1 MDYHSAVLAHPE
13 FLALMQDT
21 TRLPSDLDT
30 LKTWYF
36 TRLASD
42 ADRLALLGVYNT
54 LVFDLGVHYRKVHL
68 WLTNLK
74 LHAGIQQALEAE
86 PSRVPEARRAWFA
99 EHGQSVFRCD
109 RFGHDTPVF
118 RFEALENRKKWP
130 AEWKGMRKED
140 IELAID
146 ATEGGMTT
154 GFQSEAEWELWLV
167 EMARRWKNG
176 ETYLHS

>member
-1 MDYHSAVLAHPE
+1 MDYHSAVLAHPK
-13 FLALMQDT
+13 FLARMQDAAT
-21 TRLPSDLDT
+21 LPEDLDT

-42 ADRLALLGVYNT
+42 ADRLGLLGVYNS
-54 LVFDLGVHYRKVHL
+54 LVFDLGLRYSKVHL

-74 LHAGIQQALEAE
+74 LHANIKRAFDAE

-99 EHGQSVFRCD
+99 EHEHVFRTD

-118 RFEALENRKKWP
+118 RFEALENRRKWP
-130 AEWKGMRKED
+130 GEWRGMRKED

-146 ATEGGMTT
+146 ATEGGMAT
-154 GFQSEAEWELWLV
+154 GFKSEADWELWLV
-167 EMARRWKNG
+167 EMGRRWRNG
-176 ETYLHS
+176 QAYVHG

>member
-13 FLALMQDT
+13 FLALMQDAS
-21 TRLPSDLDT
+21 RLPRDLDT

-42 ADRLALLGVYNT
+42 ADRHALLGVYNS
-54 LVFDLGVHYRKVHL
+54 LVFDLGLDHAKIHQ
-68 WLTNLK
+68 WLTNLG
-74 LHAGIQQALEAE
+74 LHAGVERAFAAD
-86 PSRVPEARRAWFA
+86 PARVPEARRAWFA
-99 EHGQSVFRCD
+99 ERGRAVFRCD

-118 RFEALENRKKWP
+118 RFEALENRKRWP

-146 ATEGGMTT
+146 ATEGGMAT
-154 GFQSEAEWELWLV
+154 GFREEADWELWLV

-176 ETYLHS
+176 QFYVHS